1 MNYVWACYIAV
12 FGILAIYAVRLVL
25 RSRQIAAK
33 VLAAD
38 QPNEPT

>member
-12 FGILAIYAVRLVL
+12 FGILTIYAARLVL

-33 VLAAD
+33 VLAAHRDD
-38 QPNEPT
+38 QT